1 MPGLNSSY
9 RTVKEP
15 LASFDIDELRA
26 TSGG

>member
-1 MPGLNSSY
+1 MPGFNSSY

-15 LASFDIDELRA
+15 LGSFNINELRA